1 MYIPIPLNLP
11 NLLTLCRTAL
21 IPLVLILIH
30 QENFIPGFLLAGWVF
45 LTDFLDG
52 LLARKMGMVTQAGMI
67 FDPVADKLVVLA
79 MFGYLFAVKRVPSWY
94 VGLVFVR
101 DLAQLASI
109 PILLWWKKIVFKV
122 RPKLIARWGTALN
135 FAILASGFFRLWLE
149 AYEYTDWSYGPIM
162 LPVLLV
168 SAAIEIY
175 ILVTYLPR
183 FIQIY
188 RGIHDTFE

>member
-1 MYIPIPLNLP
+1 MPIPLNLP
-11 NLLTLCRTAL
+11 NLLTLCRIAL

>member
-1 MYIPIPLNLP
+1 MPIPLNLP
-11 NLLTLCRTAL
+11 NLLTLCRIAL

-67 FDPVADKLVVLA
+67 FDPVANKLVVLA

>member
-1 MYIPIPLNLP
+1 MFLDIFDLFL
-11 NLLTLCRTAL
+11 
-21 IPLVLILIH
+21 LVLKYS
-30 QENFIPGFLLAGWVF
+30 WVF

-109 PILLWWKKIVFKV
+109 PILLWWKKCSQVSV
-122 RPKLIARWGTALN
+122 NSRWLDLLARWTCCWGSMWPAFTL
-135 FAILASGFFRLWLE
+135 
-149 AYEYTDWSYGPIM
+149 
-162 LPVLLV
+162 
-168 SAAIEIY
+168 
-175 ILVTYLPR
+175 
-183 FIQIY
+183 Q
-188 RGIHDTFE
+188 

>member
-1 MYIPIPLNLP
+1 MPIPLNLP
-11 NLLTLCRTAL
+11 NLLTLCRIVL

-30 QENFIPGFLLAGWVF
+30 QGAFIPGFLLAGWAF

-52 LLARKMGMVTQAGMI
+52 RLARKMGMITQAGMI
-67 FDPVADKLVVLA
+67 LDPVADKLVALV
-79 MFGYLFAVKRVPSWY
+79 MFGYLFAVKRIPGWY

-109 PILLWWKKIVFKV
+109 PILLWWKKIAFKV
-122 RPKLIARWGTALN
+122 RPKLIAKWGTTLN
-135 FAILASGFFRLWLE
+135 FAILAYGFFRLWLE
-149 AYEYTDWSYGPIM
+149 AYGYADWPYDRIIQ
-162 LPVLLV
+162 PVLLA
-168 SAAIEIY
+168 SGAIETY

>member
-1 MYIPIPLNLP
+1 MPIPLNWP
-11 NLLTLCRTAL
+11 NLLTLCRIVL
-21 IPLVLILIH
+21 IPVVLILDPSGCLY
-30 QENFIPGFLLAGWVF
+30 PGFLLASWVF

-79 MFGYLFAVKRVPSWY
+79 MFSYLFAVKRVPGWY

-109 PILLWWKKIVFKV
+109 PSLLWWRKIAFKV

-135 FAILASGFFRLWLE
+135 FAILAYGFCRLWLE
-149 AYEYTDWSYGPIM
+149 AYGYTDWPYGPIM

-188 RGIHDTFE
+188 CGIHDTFE

>member
-1 MYIPIPLNLP
+1 MPIPLNLP
-11 NLLTLCRTAL
+11 NLLTLCRIAL

-135 FAILASGFFRLWLE
+135 FAILASGFFRLWL
-149 AYEYTDWSYGPIM
+149 ARD
-162 LPVLLV
+162 V
-168 SAAIEIY
+168 
-175 ILVTYLPR
+175 
-183 FIQIY
+183 
-188 RGIHDTFE
+188 IHNFFNFFKR